1 MKLENLRKEMD
12 EIDGEIVRLLNER
25 AKIARKIGLV
35 KTQAGLPIVDADREE
50 AILRRVAH
58 ENGGYLEDDA
68 LVRIYRKIIGESRR
82 LQMETVGKMAE
93 IYG

>member
-25 AKIARKIGLV
+25 AKIARKIGII
-35 KTQAGLPIVDADREE
+35 KAQAGLPIVDLEREE
-50 AILRRVAH
+50 AIFRRVCR
-58 ENGGYLEDDA
+58 ENGGSLEDEA

-82 LQMETVGKMAE
+82 VQVQTNGNQAE
-93 IYG
+93 VY